1 MTKLSTAEDP
11 GCPGRQWRGHRTG
24 GKGQGGTQGAQ
35 SYSHEPGRLGT
46 PRQKP
51 GEKWKRHGGRGVG
64 VEWDGL
70 DRQLH
75 EDREDRGV
83 GSLPCRTQVL
93 HAEGAPPTWWEGT
106 DRRTDGKLK
115 DALPTSGASRH
126 GTELEEFSI
135 SPGRAAPLLL
145 PPRLVLPCQWGDACQ
160 GSE

>member
-75 EDREDRGV
+75 EDREDRGA
-83 GSLPCRTQVL
+83 GSLLNPTRGLRSYTRKVL
-93 HAEGAPPTWWEGT
+93 PPPGG
-106 DRRTDGKLK
+106 RGRTDG
-115 DALPTSGASRH
+115 RM
-126 GTELEEFSI
+126 
-135 SPGRAAPLLL
+135 
-145 PPRLVLPCQWGDACQ
+145 
-160 GSE
+160 GS